1 MGVLSMIDLES
12 FRDSFLSGW
21 KESFNG
27 IETYKN
33 VLLLISFMSIGAVLG
48 IMYIVQVI
56 IYASGS
62 YATLNSEAI
71 QEITIVTRQS
81 IAACISLC
89 LICMTMHMVLTVQF
103 PE

>member
-1 MGVLSMIDLES
+1 MIDLES

-33 VLLLISFMSIGAVLG
+33 VLLLISFMSIGAALG

-62 YATLNSEAI
+62 YARTLNSETI

-89 LICMTMHMVLTVQF
+89 LICMTIHMVLTVQF